1 MEFLKVRWREEEK
14 REVGWKNLKRNV
26 LRDSGRS
33 KTRFGISL
41 RHCRRL
47 IEGSADA
54 ELYLLPR
61 IAGVP
66 KGRRELAD
74 GVHGVCREHC
84 GVGCRNGGQSGHLH
98 CDSAIVPR
106 VGVVAGE
113 MFEGRH
119 GEE

>member
-14 REVGWKNLKRNV
+14 REVGWNDLRRNV

-33 KTRFGISL
+33 ETRFGISL

-54 ELYLLPR
+54 ELYLLSR
-61 IAGVP
+61 IAGVM
-66 KGRRELAD
+66 KGRRDLAY
-74 GVHGVCREHC
+74 GVHGVAREQY
-84 GVGCRNGGQSGHLH
+84 GVHCRNADQSGRFH
-98 CDSAIVPR
+98 CDSAVVLR
-106 VGVVAGE
+106 VDVVAGE
-113 MFEGRH
+113 IFEGRH

>member
-1 MEFLKVRWREEEK
+1 MEFLKVRWREKEE
-14 REVGWKNLKRNV
+14 RGVGWKNLRRNV
-26 LRDSGRS
+26 QRDSDRA

-47 IEGSADA
+47 IEGPADA

-74 GVHGVCREHC
+74 GVHGVRREQYGVRC
-84 GVGCRNGGQSGHLH
+84 GNGGQSGRLH